1 MWFKNFFGNSA
12 SRQSRQARRGAS
24 TVSLSLETLEQ
35 RETPSGG
42 LTLARPYVTATHTA
56 TLAETTY
63 VSPASQIMVDYAAMR
78 P

>member
-42 LTLARPYVTATHTA
+42 LTLQRVHAEPTHTA
-56 TLAETTY
+56 TLDETAF
-63 VSPASQIMVDYAAMR
+63 VSQASQIMVDYAAMR